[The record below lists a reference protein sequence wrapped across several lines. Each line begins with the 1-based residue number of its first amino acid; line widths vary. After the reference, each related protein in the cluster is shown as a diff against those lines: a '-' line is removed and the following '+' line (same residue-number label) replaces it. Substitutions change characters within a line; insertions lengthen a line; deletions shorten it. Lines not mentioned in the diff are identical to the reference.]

1 MFCIIVVQ
9 VPVGMVQVLVAGALQ
24 PMDLGRVGHLYAR
37 DQAILLQE
45 NEVWV
50 GHQLLDEQA
59 TKILLLLMGMAALTT
74 SLCFLRL

>member
-45 NEVWV
+45 NEV
-50 GHQLLDEQA
+50 
-59 TKILLLLMGMAALTT
+59 
-74 SLCFLRL
+74 